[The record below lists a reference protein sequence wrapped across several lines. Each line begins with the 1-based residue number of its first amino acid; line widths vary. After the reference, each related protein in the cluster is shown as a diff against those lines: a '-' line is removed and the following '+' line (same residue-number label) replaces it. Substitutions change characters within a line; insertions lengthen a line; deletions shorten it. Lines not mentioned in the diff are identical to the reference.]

1 MEKNTELAAVSS
13 EDGTVYSFGENKL
26 GQLGQGSQT
35 DAVLSPAPVSVAS
48 IQIVPDPCQ
57 IVETPRFSSDSSIP
71 SSLIFFS
78 QISYNGQPLVKV
90 ACGAEFSMVVDC
102 KGNLYSFGCP
112 EYGQLG
118 KNYSIICFGE
128 VSL

>member
-1 MEKNTELAAVSS
+1 MEKNTEFAAVSS

-48 IQIVPDPCQ
+48 VQIIPDPCQ
-57 IVETPRFSSDSSIP
+57 IVWRLPVIPPYPVVESFSP
-71 SSLIFFS
+71 

-118 KNYSIICFGE
+118 KNSSIICFGE